1 MGAWITF
8 DTRDKALR
16 KSHFSVSSTASPM
29 GGGYYSKWIIYA
41 LRLEWLCSGRLKE
54 GLKMSDSAKCPIVH
68 GAITTVENSNMD
80 WWPKALNF
88 DILHQHDSKTN
99 PLGKDFNYHQE
110 LKKLDIPALKK
121 DLHALMT
128 DTQSWWPAD
137 WGHYGGLMIRMS
149 WHAAGSYR
157 VADGRGGGGT
167 GNQRFAP
174 LNSWPDNVNLDK
186 ARRLLWPIKKKYG
199 NKVSW
204 ADLLVLAGTIAYESM
219 GLKTFGFG
227 FGRADIWHPELDIY
241 WGSEKEFLAP
251 SEMRY
256 ENLADPSTLEN
267 PLAATHMGLIYVNP
281 EGVNG
286 VSDPLK
292 TAGQVRETFARMAM
306 NDEETVAL
314 TAGGHT
320 VGKAHGNGNAS
331 RLGPAPEGADIS
343 EQGFGWMNHETRSI
357 GRDTVSS
364 GIEGAWTT
372 NPTKWDNG
380 YFYLLF
386 TYDWELKKSPAGA
399 QQWEPINIKEEDKP
413 VDVEDPSIRYNPIMT
428 DADMAMIKDPIYREI
443 SEKFYKN
450 PAYFDEVFARAWFKL
465 THRDLGPKS
474 RYFGPDVPAEDL
486 IWQDPIPTGNTN
498 YKVSEVKT
506 KIAATDLSISDLVS
520 TAWDSARTFRGSDLR
535 GGANGARIR
544 LEPQKNWEGNEPER
558 LNRVLSVL
566 EPIAKASGAS
576 LADVIVLAGNVG
588 VEKAAKAAGFD
599 IEVPF
604 KQGRG
609 DASAEQTDADSFAPL
624 EPIHDGFRNWLKK
637 NYTVTPEELMLDRT
651 QLMGLTAHEMT
662 VLIGGM
668 RVLGTN
674 HGGSKHGVF
683 TDRVGVLT
691 TDFFTT
697 LTDMKYVWEPAGD
710 NLYKI
715 RNRETGEVT
724 YSATRVDLVFGSN
737 SILRAYVEVY
747 AQDDC
752 KEKFVTDFIAAWTK
766 VMNADLI

>member
-1 MGAWITF
+1 
-8 DTRDKALR
+8 
-16 KSHFSVSSTASPM
+16 
-29 GGGYYSKWIIYA
+29 
-41 LRLEWLCSGRLKE
+41 
-54 GLKMSDSAKCPIVH
+54 MSDSAKCPIVH
-68 GAITTVENSNMD
+68 GAITTMENSNMD

-251 SEMRY
+251 SNLRY
-256 ENLADPSTLEN
+256 ENLNDPSTLEN

-286 VSDPLK
+286 ISDPLK
-292 TAGQVRETFARMAM
+292 TAAQVRETFARMAM

-320 VGKAHGNGNAS
+320 VGKAHGNGSAS

-372 NPTKWDNG
+372 NPTKWDYG

-413 VDVEDPSIRYNPIMT
+413 VDVEDSSIRYNPIMT

-498 YKVSEVKT
+498 YKVSEVKS
-506 KIAATDLSISDLVS
+506 KIAATDLSVSDLVS

-576 LADVIVLAGNVG
+576 LADVIVLAGNIG
-588 VEKAAKAAGFD
+588 VERAAKAAGFD

-609 DASAEQTDADSFAPL
+609 DASAEQTDADSFSPL

-637 NYTVTPEELMLDRT
+637 NYTVSPEELMLDRT
-651 QLMGLTAHEMT
+651 QLLGLTAHEMT

-715 RNRETGEVT
+715 RNRENGELT